1 MLSYRLFDEA
11 DTMGAL
17 NLYSG
22 EERAFDDDAVAFG
35 AVFASHAALSSAR
48 HDQCLNDALR
58 SRDLIG
64 QAKGIVMSTH
74 QVTADVALDLL
85 QDAAQRSDRRL
96 LDVVDDVTRTG
107 ALPEPEL
114 HSR

>member
-1 MLSYRLFDEA
+1 
-11 DTMGAL
+11 
-17 NLYSG
+17 
-22 EERAFDDDAVAFG
+22 
-35 AVFASHAALSSAR
+35 
-48 HDQCLNDALR
+48 
-58 SRDLIG
+58 
-64 QAKGIVMSTH
+64 
-74 QVTADVALDLL
+74 LL